1 MPGDTVFVDLAL
13 NGKEIDGGVVT
24 AMDREDYETLVE
36 PWAGAALS
44 LKLDRSSTDPG
55 TCQGSRY
62 VQLGD
67 NRLHRLIKRDELQEK
82 EKEGGKVVVD
92 HINGDTLDNRRSN
105 LRVVTQGQNLL
116 SPQRSKRRVDR
127 PLPTWLVFTT
137 IRPMAAGM

>member
-82 EKEGGKVVVD
+82 EKEGGKHVVD
-92 HINGDTLDNRRSN
+92 HINGERN
-105 LRVVTQGQNLL
+105 LMSQITFPFIVNMIGSFKERAF
-116 SPQRSKRRVDR
+116 D
-127 PLPTWLVFTT
+127 
-137 IRPMAAGM
+137 